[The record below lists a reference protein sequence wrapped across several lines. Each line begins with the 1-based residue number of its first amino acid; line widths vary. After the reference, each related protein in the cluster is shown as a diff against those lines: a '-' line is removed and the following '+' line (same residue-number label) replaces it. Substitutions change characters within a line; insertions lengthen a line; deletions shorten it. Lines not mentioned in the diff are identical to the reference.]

1 MNVMRFPNRRN
12 AALAEE
18 SDSDDY
24 SAEFDPFPGEEEPVF
39 RDPRTGTRSSREPVR
54 HNPPAAPIPR
64 PAGQPR
70 RHLTPVEILAGA
82 LRPADRTGAAGS
94 RSVPSPAAVIA
105 QSLYPSLHGAT
116 QELLLQTFWQVW
128 LQHRD
133 YLKKKSY
140 FFLDRHREDA
150 EDALS
155 TTMLK
160 AMHNFVESAGDIEN
174 ARAWLT
180 TILHNACMDGHR
192 HTKRRRDLI
201 ADTEVSELENIAH
214 TEGRHAQTP
223 EDIVRIRESLDGL
236 HRQILA
242 LPQLLREP
250 LLLRTV
256 EHLSYTEIAQ
266 RLGLTEANVRKRVQ
280 QARDQL
286 RAGRGY
292 DNLAELFGTPPTDY

>member
-1 MNVMRFPNRRN
+1 MSMTVMRFPNRRS
-12 AALAEE
+12 AAQFVEHE
-18 SDSDDY
+18 PDDDGA
-24 SAEFDPFPGEEEPVF
+24 SFDPFAAGEDGPYTDEPPLPET
-39 RDPRTGTRSSREPVR
+39 PRRNAR
-54 HNPPAAPIPR
+54 AAPPPR
-64 PAGQPR
+64 QPRAGQRAP
-70 RHLTPVEILAGA
+70 TPLEILAGA
-82 LRPADRTGAAGS
+82 LHPSDSAARPATN
-94 RSVPSPAAVIA
+94 PAAVIA

-116 QELLLQTFWQVW
+116 QELLRQSFWQVW

-140 FFLDRHREDA
+140 FFLDRRRDDA

-174 ARAWLT
+174 TRAWLT

-192 HTKRRRDLI
+192 HAKRRRDLI
-201 ADTEVSELENIAH
+201 ADTEVSELENLPH
-214 TEGRHAQTP
+214 SEGSHARTP
-223 EDIVRIRESLDGL
+223 EDIVRIRQSLDAL

-242 LPQLLREP
+242 LPEVLREP

-266 RLGLTEANVRKRVQ
+266 RLGLTEANTRKRVQ

-292 DNLAELFGTPPTDY
+292 DSLAELFGTPPTDY

>member
-1 MNVMRFPNRRN
+1 MTVMRFPNRRN
-12 AALAEE
+12 TPRFEE
-18 SDSDDY
+18 HEPDDDG
-24 SAEFDPFPGEEEPVF
+24 AGFDPYAAGEEGPYADEPPLPEA
-39 RDPRTGTRSSREPVR
+39 PRRNARTAS
-54 HNPPAAPIPR
+54 PPR
-64 PAGQPR
+64 QPR
-70 RHLTPVEILAGA
+70 ADRRAPTPLEILAGA
-82 LRPADRTGAAGS
+82 LLPPGRPGNGTPRPA
-94 RSVPSPAAVIA
+94 PNPAAVIA

-116 QELLLQTFWQVW
+116 QELLQQSFWQVW

-155 TTMLK
+155 ATMLK

-192 HTKRRRDLI
+192 HAKRRRDLI
-201 ADTEVSELENIAH
+201 ADTEVSELENLPH
-214 TEGRHAQTP
+214 SEGSHARTP
-223 EDIVRIRESLDGL
+223 EDIVRIRQSLDAL
-236 HRQILA
+236 QRQILA
-242 LPQLLREP
+242 LPEMLREP

-256 EHLSYTEIAQ
+256 EHLSYAEIAQ

-292 DNLAELFGTPPTDY
+292 DSLAELFGTPPTDY